1 MNRAS
6 SLAVLITAALSLQC
20 GTKPPVVVDAGEPDA
35 GAPEVDAGEVDSGV
49 TTDAGTADA
58 GEQDA
63 GVVDAG
69 PVDLDGDGLDDA
81 LELSLAQ
88 AYLPVL
94 AVHPQ
99 DGCPLGGIVFRARRH
114 PLDPTLVF
122 IIYDHLFQRD
132 CGLTSHPGDNEVFA
146 ATINPATPAPAGLT
160 ALRAIS
166 HQGTICQKVGTC
178 GTCGTLSAC
187 EQNASGR
194 PIVYFSKD
202 KHGGYTTLSSCNTLT
217 CLDQCAVGDRPG
229 VPLVNAGEPTAHL
242 TEDLTDAG
250 FITAA
255 NGWTDASLL
264 HFNPWGTV
272 DFGGAGNVAGDLIDP
287 AFDTPAC
294 R

>member
-1 MNRAS
+1 MKAFMNRAPW
-6 SLAVLITAALSLQC
+6 LAVSITALLGFEC
-20 GTKPPVVVDAGEPDA
+20 GTKPLELVDAGEPDA
-35 GAPEVDAGEVDSGV
+35 GATAADGGDLDAGQ
-49 TTDAGTADA
+49 ADA
-58 GEQDA
+58 GPADA

-69 PVDLDGDGLDDA
+69 VTDLDGDGLDDA

-94 AVHPQ
+94 AMHPQ
-99 DGCPLGGIVFRARRH
+99 DGCPLGGIVFRARKH

-122 IIYDHLFQRD
+122 IVYDHLLERD
-132 CGLTSHPGDNEVFA
+132 CGLTGHVGDDEVFA
-146 ATINPATPAPAGLT
+146 VTINPALPAPGGLT
-160 ALRAIS
+160 ALRTIS
-166 HQGTICQKVGTC
+166 HHGTICQKVGTC
-178 GTCGTLSAC
+178 GSCGTLSAC
-187 EQNASGR
+187 EKDASNR

-202 KHGGYTTLSSCNTLT
+202 KHGSYTTLTSCNTLT
-217 CLDQCAVGDRPG
+217 CLDVCVVGDRPN

-255 NGWTDASLL
+255 NGWTQPSLL
-264 HFNPWGTV
+264 HFNPWGTP
-272 DFGGAGNVAGDLIDP
+272 DFGTAGNVAGDLVDP